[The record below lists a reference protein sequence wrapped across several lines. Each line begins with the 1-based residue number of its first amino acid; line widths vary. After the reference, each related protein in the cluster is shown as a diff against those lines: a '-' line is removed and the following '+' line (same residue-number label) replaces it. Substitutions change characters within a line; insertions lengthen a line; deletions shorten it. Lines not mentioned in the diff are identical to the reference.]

1 MFTAGQFVVAAG
13 TVVAVTVVPVIVTV
27 TVAVA
32 DTLPSCAVIVCVA
45 VA

>member
-1 MFTAGQFVVAAG
+1 MFTAGQFVVVAG
-13 TVVAVTVVPVIVTV
+13 TVVTVVVPVIVTV

-32 DTLPSCAVIVCVA
+32 DTLPSCAVIVWVA